1 MFKKVSMS
9 HSDVV
14 AERFRRI
21 SDIYTLYIS
30 YAMILKGECNI
41 KSGKRSFTGLD
52 TAEPHH
58 ILCKDNASEWKES
71 LLSVSRAPLILCKDT
86 AKEVRHKRILFIFK
100 MSSVLL

>member
-1 MFKKVSMS
+1 MIMPASGKK
-9 HSDVV
+9 
-14 AERFRRI
+14 ACFQFPERRLSYAKIMPASGKKACFQFPERR
-21 SDIYTLYIS
+21 LS

-58 ILCKDNASEWKES
+58 ILCKD
-71 LLSVSRAPLILCKDT
+71 T

-100 MSSVLL
+100 M